1 MERTGEGR
9 EVRESM
15 KSRIINT
22 SNFWSDKS
30 HPEKWEGGA
39 VRINN
44 WRWGSP

>member
-15 KSRIINT
+15 KSGIINT

-30 HPEKWEGGA
+30 HPEKWEGGTL
-39 VRINN
+39 IT
-44 WRWGSP
+44 GGGESL